1 MSETTLKHDQFTLEI
16 VKDSLIA
23 IGEEMFHTLA
33 RTSMSP
39 IIYEVLDFASGLTDA
54 KGQLLTQG
62 NGVTGFIGML
72 TFMVKETLKKFSEHG
87 ELKPG
92 DIIIIND
99 PYGGGGSHLSDVGL
113 VLPIFY
119 EGELI
124 AFSANKAHWT
134 EVGGK
139 DPGSWTTDS
148 TEIFQEGLQFP
159 CVKLFEAG
167 KLNQPL
173 VDIIA
178 ANVRFPDLSLGDMWA
193 QVAALR
199 TGEKRF
205 RELCDKHGK
214 AVVKDA
220 IDHLLRH
227 GEQLAVKEI
236 AKLPKGTYEAVDF
249 IDDDG
254 VGNGPFKVQVKVT
267 ITDDEFICD
276 FRGSHPQVLGP
287 VNCSYTAL
295 VSAVRVIFLAVTNP
309 SQDVNDGVFRPLH
322 ILIDDRSIFSAE
334 RPAAVSTYWE
344 TMMYGADL
352 VWKALAPVVPHRLNA
367 GHLLSVC
374 GVVLSGIHPDT
385 NEPFLVVEPSVGGW
399 GAGDGLDGM
408 AGQFCIGDG
417 ETYNVP
423 VEVAETR
430 YGIMV
435 EEYSLRTDGAG
446 AGKYRGGSGAIRSYR
461 AMSDGQTITATFGR
475 HKYLPWG
482 FNGGHDGSRN
492 EFEIV
497 KANGEVVGPFGKYAR
512 FPLNKGDVVR
522 LVTATGGGY
531 GNPLERPVEKV
542 VLDAKNGY
550 ISVEQARDLYGVE
563 LDKATYRVEGV
574 TPLRQSFEQGEQR
587 CSL

>member
-1 MSETTLKHDQFTLEI
+1 MSNYQVHEKVDQFTLEI

-39 IIYEVLDFASGLTDA
+39 IIYEVLDFASGLTDS

-72 TFMVKETLKKFSEHG
+72 TFMVKQTLEKFG
-87 ELKPG
+87 KDGALKPG
-92 DIIIIND
+92 DVVIIND

-113 VLPIFY
+113 VMPIFY
-119 EGELI
+119 DGEI
-124 AFSANKAHWT
+124 VAFSANKAHWT

-159 CVKLFEAG
+159 CVKLFDEG
-167 KLNQPL
+167 KLNEPL

-205 RELCDKHGK
+205 QELCGKYGKH
-214 AVVKDA
+214 VVKES
-220 IDHLLRH
+220 IDHLLLH
-227 GEQLAVKEI
+227 GEQMARQELG
-236 AKLPKGTYEAVDF
+236 KLPKGTFEAVDY

-254 VGNGPFKVQVKVT
+254 IGNGPFKVQVKVT
-267 ITDDEFICD
+267 ITDDEFVCD
-276 FRGSHPQVLGP
+276 FSGSHPQVLGP

-295 VSAVRVIFLAVTNP
+295 VSAVRTIFLAATNP
-309 SQDVNDGVFRPLH
+309 SQDVNDGVFRPLKV
-322 ILIDDRSIFSAE
+322 IAERGSIFSAE

-344 TMMYGADL
+344 TMLYGSDL
-352 VWKALAPVVPHRLNA
+352 VWKALAPMLPHRLSA

-374 GVVLSGIHPDT
+374 GVVLSGTHQDT
-385 NEPFLVVEPSVGGW
+385 NEPFLIVEPSVGGW
-399 GAGDGLDGM
+399 GAGEGIDGA

-430 YGIMV
+430 YGIMIQ
-435 EEYSLRTDGAG
+435 EYSLHTDGAG
-446 AGKYRGGSGAIRSYR
+446 AGEYRGGSGSVR
-461 AMSDGQTITATFGR
+461 AYTAMTDGQTVTATFGR

-482 FNGGHDGSRN
+482 FNEGNEGSRN

-497 KANGEVVGPFGKYAR
+497 KTNGEVAGPFGKYAR
-512 FPLNKGDVVR
+512 FPLQKGDTVR
-522 LVTATGGGY
+522 LTTATGGGY
-531 GNPLERPVEKV
+531 GNPLKRPVEKV
-542 VLDAKNGY
+542 VRDVKDGY
-550 ISVEQARDLYGVE
+550 ISLEQAKDIYGVVLHPE
-563 LDKATYRVEGV
+563 THAIEGFV
-574 TPLRQSFEQGEQR
+574 NGRSI
-587 CSL
+587 

>member
-1 MSETTLKHDQFTLEI
+1 MIDTKVKRDQFTLEI

-72 TFMVKETLKKFSEHG
+72 TFMVKETLRKFGKEG
-87 ELKPG
+87 DLKPG

-113 VLPIFY
+113 VMPIFHD
-119 EGELI
+119 GKLV

-159 CVKLFEAG
+159 CVKLYDEG

-199 TGEKRF
+199 TGEKRV
-205 RELCDKHGK
+205 REICDKYSQ
-214 AVVKDA
+214 AVVLDS
-220 IDHLLRH
+220 IDHLLNH
-227 GEQLAVKEI
+227 GQQLALKEI
-236 AKLPKGTYEAVDF
+236 SKLPKGVFEAQDF

-254 VGNGPFKVQVKVT
+254 IGNGPFNVQVKIT

-295 VSAVRVIFLAVTNP
+295 VSAVRTIFLAVTNP
-309 SQDVNDGVFRPLH
+309 SQDVNDGVFRPLQV
-322 ILIDDRSIFSAE
+322 IADDRSIFSAE

-344 TMMYGADL
+344 TMLYGADL

-374 GVVLSGIHPDT
+374 GVVLSGLHQDT
-385 NEPFLVVEPSVGGW
+385 NEPFLIVEPSVGGW
-399 GAGDGLDGM
+399 GAGEGLDGA

-430 YGIMV
+430 YGVLID
-435 EEYSLRTDGAG
+435 EYSFRADGAG
-446 AGKYRGGSGAIRSYR
+446 AGENRGGSGCIRSYR
-461 AMSDGQTITATFGR
+461 AMTDGQTITATFGR

-482 FNGGHDGSRN
+482 FNGGLEGSRN

-497 KANGEVVGPFGKYAR
+497 KANGEVAGPFGKYAR
-512 FPLNKGDVVR
+512 FPLSKGDVVR
-522 LVTATGGGY
+522 LITATGGGY
-531 GNPLERPVEKV
+531 GNPYNRPVEKV
-542 VLDAKNGY
+542 ASDAKNGF
-550 ISVEQARDLYGVE
+550 ISVEQAKEIYGVILNTNTFE
-563 LDKATYRVEGV
+563 VEGV
-574 TPLRQSFEQGEQR
+574 TLERQAS
-587 CSL
+587 

>member
-1 MSETTLKHDQFTLEI
+1 MIGTNAKNDQFTLEI

-72 TFMVKETLKKFSEHG
+72 TFMVKETLKKYG
-87 ELKPG
+87 EKGAIKPG

-113 VLPIFY
+113 VMPIFY
-119 EGELI
+119 EGELV

-159 CVKLFEAG
+159 CVKLFDEGRLNEA
-167 KLNQPL
+167 L
-173 VDIIA
+173 VDMIR
-178 ANVRFPDLSLGDMWA
+178 ANVRFPDLSIGDMWA

-205 RELCDKHGK
+205 VELCDKYGK
-214 AVVKDA
+214 AVVMDS
-220 IDHLLRH
+220 IDFLLTH
-227 GEQLAVKEI
+227 GEQLSRKEI
-236 AKLPKGTYEAVDF
+236 AKLPKGVFEAEDF

-254 VGNGPFKVQVKVT
+254 LGNGPFPVKVKVT

-295 VSAVRVIFLAVTNP
+295 VSAVRVIFLAATNP
-309 SQDVNDGVFRPLH
+309 SQDINDGVFRPLQV
-322 ILIDDRSIFSAE
+322 IADDRSIFSAE

-344 TMMYGADL
+344 TMMYGSDL
-352 VWKALAPVVPHRLNA
+352 VWKALAPVLPNRLNA

-374 GVVLSGIHPDT
+374 GVVLSGLHQDT
-385 NEPFLVVEPSVGGW
+385 SEPFLIVEPSVGGW
-399 GAGDGLDGM
+399 GAGQGLDG
-408 AGQFCIGDG
+408 ATGQFCIGDG

-430 YGIMV
+430 YGVMLG
-435 EEYSLRTDGAG
+435 EYSLRADGAG
-446 AGKYRGGSGAIRSYR
+446 AGENRGGSGVIRSYQ
-461 AMSDGQTITATFGR
+461 AMTDGQTVTATFGR

-482 FNGGHDGSRN
+482 FNGGGDGSRN
-492 EFEIV
+492 EFVIV
-497 KANGEVVGPFGKYAR
+497 KANGEVAGPFGKYAR
-512 FPLNKGDVVR
+512 FPLQKGDVVR
-522 LVTATGGGY
+522 LITATGGGY
-531 GNPLERPVEKV
+531 GDPLKRPVEKV
-542 VLDAKNGY
+542 AYDAKNGY
-550 ISVEQARDLYGVE
+550 ITVEQAKEVYGVL
-563 LDKATYRVEGV
+563 LDPSTYEVVGTTR
-574 TPLRQSFEQGEQR
+574 
-587 CSL
+587 

>member
-1 MSETTLKHDQFTLEI
+1 MKRDQFTLEI

-72 TFMVKETLKKFSEHG
+72 TFMVKQTLEKFGKEG
-87 ELKPG
+87 DLKPG

-113 VLPIFY
+113 VMPIFY
-119 EGELI
+119 DGELV

-159 CVKLFEAG
+159 CVKLFDEG

-205 RELCDKHGK
+205 RELCDKYGK
-214 AVVKDA
+214 DVVMDS
-220 IDHLLRH
+220 IDHLLGH
-227 GEQLAVKEI
+227 GEQLALKEI
-236 AKLPKGTYEAVDF
+236 AKLPKGTFEAQDF

-254 VGNGPFKVQVKVT
+254 LGNGPFKVQVKVT

-295 VSAVRVIFLAVTNP
+295 VSAVRTIFLAVTNP
-309 SQDVNDGVFRPLH
+309 SQDVNDGVFRPLKV
-322 ILIDDRSIFSAE
+322 IADDRSIFSAE

-344 TMMYGADL
+344 TMLYGADL

-374 GVVLSGIHPDT
+374 GVVLSGIHHDT
-385 NEPFLVVEPSVGGW
+385 NEPFLIVEPSAGGW
-399 GAGDGLDGM
+399 GAGDGLDG
-408 AGQFCIGDG
+408 ASGQFCIGDG

-435 EEYSLRTDGAG
+435 DEYSLRTDGAG
-446 AGKYRGGSGAIRSYR
+446 AGEFRGGCGVIRSYR
-461 AMSDGQTITATFGR
+461 AMTDGQTVTATFGR
-475 HKYLPWG
+475 HKFLPWG
-482 FNGGHDGSRN
+482 FSGGHDGSRN
-492 EFEIV
+492 EIVIV
-497 KANGEVVGPFGKYAR
+497 KTNGEVVGPFGKCAR

-522 LVTATGGGY
+522 LITATGGGY
-531 GNPLERPVEKV
+531 GNPLNRPAEKV
-542 VLDAKNGY
+542 ALDAKNSY
-550 ISVEQARDLYGVE
+550 ISVEQAKDIYGVILNPKTFE
-563 LDKATYRVEGV
+563 VEGL
-574 TPLRQSFEQGEQR
+574 TPVRKK
-587 CSL
+587 

>member
-417 ETYNVP
+417 ETYNV
-423 VEVAETR
+423 
-430 YGIMV
+430 
-435 EEYSLRTDGAG
+435 S
-446 AGKYRGGSGAIRSYR
+446 
-461 AMSDGQTITATFGR
+461 
-475 HKYLPWG
+475 
-482 FNGGHDGSRN
+482 
-492 EFEIV
+492 
-497 KANGEVVGPFGKYAR
+497 
-512 FPLNKGDVVR
+512 
-522 LVTATGGGY
+522 
-531 GNPLERPVEKV
+531 
-542 VLDAKNGY
+542 
-550 ISVEQARDLYGVE
+550 
-563 LDKATYRVEGV
+563 
-574 TPLRQSFEQGEQR
+574 
-587 CSL
+587 

>member
-1 MSETTLKHDQFTLEI
+1 MIETEVLRKRDQFTLEI

-72 TFMVKETLKKFSEHG
+72 TFMVKQALEKFGKEG

-113 VLPIFY
+113 LMPIFY
-119 EGELI
+119 EGELV

-148 TEIFQEGLQFP
+148 TEIYQEGLQFP
-159 CVKLFEAG
+159 CVKLFNEG
-167 KLNQPL
+167 KINQAL
-173 VDIIA
+173 VDLTA
-178 ANVRFPDLSLGDMWA
+178 SNVRFPDLSLGDMWA

-205 RELCDKHGK
+205 LELCEKYSK
-214 AVVKDA
+214 TVVLDS
-220 IDHLLRH
+220 IDHLLSH
-227 GEQLAVKEI
+227 GEQLAIKEI
-236 AKLPKGTYEAVDF
+236 SKLPKGTYEAKDF

-254 VGNGPFKVQVKVT
+254 VGNGPFPVQVKVT

-287 VNCSYTAL
+287 VNCSYTGL
-295 VSAVRVIFLAVTNP
+295 VSAARTIFLAVTNP
-309 SQDVNDGVFRPLH
+309 SQDVNDGVFRPLKV
-322 ILIDDRSIFSAE
+322 IVDERSIFSAE

-344 TMMYGADL
+344 TTLYGADL
-352 VWKALAPVVPHRLNA
+352 VWKALAPAVPQRLNA
-367 GHLLSVC
+367 GHFLSVC
-374 GVVLSGIHPDT
+374 GVVLCGIHPDT
-385 NEPFLVVEPSVGGW
+385 NEPFLTVEPTAGGW
-399 GAGDGLDGM
+399 GAGNGLDGA
-408 AGQFCIGDG
+408 AGQFCVFDG

-430 YGIMV
+430 YGILID
-435 EEYSLRTDGAG
+435 EYSLRTDGAG
-446 AGKYRGGSGAIRSYR
+446 GGEYRGGSGCIRSYR
-461 AMSDGQTITATFGR
+461 ALSDGQTVTATFGR
-475 HKYLPWG
+475 HKFLPWG
-482 FNGGHDGSRN
+482 INGGYDGSRN

-497 KANGEVVGPFGKYAR
+497 KTNGEVAGPFGKYAR
-512 FPLNKGDVVR
+512 FPLRKGEVVR
-522 LVTATGGGY
+522 LITGTGGGY
-531 GNPLERPVEKV
+531 GNPLHRPVDKV
-542 VLDAKNGY
+542 SLDAKNGY
-550 ISVEQARDLYGVE
+550 ISVKQAKEIYGVI
-563 LDKATYRVEGV
+563 LDPHTFNMVGV
-574 TPLRQSFEQGEQR
+574 THARQKEDSE
-587 CSL
+587 